1 MYLYNMQKMN
11 IQLLILGKGVTVKA
25 YISFEKKLVLFV
37 IAVFALCTGIYFE
50 LVTLSYL
57 IHVYIENRFL
67 GSLYKNFF
75 IRMFGNI
82 VQSINVLDFKRFFFV
97 YFCPVFISMCALE
110 AEFFFSRKKIVR
122 NFYITSNFASQ

>member
-25 YISFEKKLVLFV
+25 YIVISFEKKLVLFV
-37 IAVFALCTGIYFE
+37 IAVFALCIYFE

-67 GSLYKNFF
+67 GSLYRIFF

-97 YFCPVFISMCALE
+97 YFCPVFISMCVLE
-110 AEFFFSRKKIVR
+110 AEIFFQEKKLYATFI
-122 NFYITSNFASQ
+122 

>member
-1 MYLYNMQKMN
+1 MN

-37 IAVFALCTGIYFE
+37 IAVFALCIYFE

-57 IHVYIENRFL
+57 IYIENRFL
-67 GSLYKNFF
+67 GSLYRIFF

-82 VQSINVLDFKRFFFV
+82 VQSIIALDFNRFFFV
-97 YFCPVFISMCALE
+97 YFCPVFISMCVLE
-110 AEFFFSRKKIVR
+110 SRNFFPRKKIVR
-122 NFYITSNFASQ
+122 NFYITSNFANQ

>member
-82 VQSINVLDFKRFFFV
+82 AQSINVLDFKRFFFV
-97 YFCPVFISMCALE
+97 YFCPVFISMCVLE
-110 AEFFFSRKKIVR
+110 AEIFFQEKNLYATFI
-122 NFYITSNFASQ
+122 

>member
-67 GSLYKNFF
+67 GSLYKIFF

-82 VQSINVLDFKRFFFV
+82 VQSIIALEFKRFFFV
-97 YFCPVFISMCALE
+97 YFCPVFISMCVLE
-110 AEFFFSRKKIVR
+110 AEIFFQEKKLYATFI
-122 NFYITSNFASQ
+122 

>member
-37 IAVFALCTGIYFE
+37 IAVFALRIYFE

-67 GSLYKNFF
+67 GSLYRIFF

-82 VQSINVLDFKRFFFV
+82 VQSIIVRNFKRFFFCIFLPGIHFNV
-97 YFCPVFISMCALE
+97 CIGSRNFLP
-110 AEFFFSRKKIVR
+110 RKKIVR

>member
-1 MYLYNMQKMN
+1 MN

-37 IAVFALCTGIYFE
+37 IAVFALRIYFE

-57 IHVYIENRFL
+57 IYIENRFL
-67 GSLYKNFF
+67 GSLYRIFF

-97 YFCPVFISMCALE
+97 YFCPVFISMCVLE
-110 AEFFFSRKKIVR
+110 AEIFFQEKKLYATFI
-122 NFYITSNFASQ
+122 

>member
-37 IAVFALCTGIYFE
+37 IAVFALCIYFE

-82 VQSINVLDFKRFFFV
+82 LDKVLLYWILKDFFFV
-97 YFCPVFISMCALE
+97 YFCPVFISMCVLE
-110 AEFFFSRKKIVR
+110 AEIFFQEKNLYATFI
-122 NFYITSNFASQ
+122 

>member
-11 IQLLILGKGVTVKA
+11 IQILILGKGVTVKA

-37 IAVFALCTGIYFE
+37 IAVFALCIYFE

-82 VQSINVLDFKRFFFV
+82 VQSIIALDFKRFFFV
-97 YFCPVFISMCALE
+97 YFCPVFISMCVLE
-110 AEFFFSRKKIVR
+110 AEIFFQEKKLYATFI
-122 NFYITSNFASQ
+122 

>member
-37 IAVFALCTGIYFE
+37 IAVFALCIYFE

-57 IHVYIENRFL
+57 IYIENRFL
-67 GSLYKNFF
+67 GSLYRIFF

-82 VQSINVLDFKRFFFV
+82 VQSINVLDFKRFFLV
-97 YFCPVFISMCALE
+97 YFCPVFISMCVLE
-110 AEFFFSRKKIVR
+110 AEIFFQEKKLYATFI
-122 NFYITSNFASQ
+122 

>member
-37 IAVFALCTGIYFE
+37 IAVFALRIYFE

-67 GSLYKNFF
+67 GSLYRIFF

-110 AEFFFSRKKIVR
+110 AEFFFQEKKLYATFI
-122 NFYITSNFASQ
+122 

>member
-110 AEFFFSRKKIVR
+110 AEFFFQEKKLYATFI
-122 NFYITSNFASQ
+122 

>member
-37 IAVFALCTGIYFE
+37 IAVFALCIYFE

-67 GSLYKNFF
+67 GSLYRIFF

-82 VQSINVLDFKRFFFV
+82 VQSIIALDFKRFFFV
-97 YFCPVFISMCALE
+97 YFCPVFISMCVLE
-110 AEFFFSRKKIVR
+110 AEIFFQEKKLYATFI
-122 NFYITSNFASQ
+122 

>member
-37 IAVFALCTGIYFE
+37 IAVFALRIYFE

-67 GSLYKNFF
+67 GSLYRIFF

-82 VQSINVLDFKRFFFV
+82 VQSINVLDFNRFFFV
-97 YFCPVFISMCALE
+97 YFCPVFISMCVLE
-110 AEFFFSRKKIVR
+110 AEIFCQEKKLYATFI
-122 NFYITSNFASQ
+122 

>member
-37 IAVFALCTGIYFE
+37 IAVFALCIYFE

-75 IRMFGNI
+75 IRMFGNF
-82 VQSINVLDFKRFFFV
+82 VQSINVLDFKRFFFLYIFARYSFQCV
-97 YFCPVFISMCALE
+97 HWKQN
-110 AEFFFSRKKIVR
+110 FFSKKK
-122 NFYITSNFASQ
+122 NCTQLLYNK

>member
-25 YISFEKKLVLFV
+25 YISFGKKLVLFV
-37 IAVFALCTGIYFE
+37 IAVFALCIYFE

-57 IHVYIENRFL
+57 IYIENRFL
-67 GSLYKNFF
+67 GSLYRIFF

-82 VQSINVLDFKRFFFV
+82 VQNIIVLDFKKIFFCIFLPGIHFNV
-97 YFCPVFISMCALE
+97 CIGSRI
-110 AEFFFSRKKIVR
+110 FFARKKIVR

>member
-25 YISFEKKLVLFV
+25 YISFGKKLVLFV

-110 AEFFFSRKKIVR
+110 AEFFFQEKKLYATFI
-122 NFYITSNFASQ
+122 

>member
-37 IAVFALCTGIYFE
+37 IAVFALCIYFE

-67 GSLYKNFF
+67 GSLYRIFF

-82 VQSINVLDFKRFFFV
+82 VQSINVLDFKRFFFCIFLPGIHFNV
-97 YFCPVFISMCALE
+97 CIGSRIFFQEKKLYATFI
-110 AEFFFSRKKIVR
+110 
-122 NFYITSNFASQ
+122 

>member
-57 IHVYIENRFL
+57 IYIENRFL
-67 GSLYKNFF
+67 GSLYRIFF

-82 VQSINVLDFKRFFFV
+82 VQSINVLDFKRFFLV

-110 AEFFFSRKKIVR
+110 AEFFFQEKKLYATFI
-122 NFYITSNFASQ
+122 

>member
-11 IQLLILGKGVTVKA
+11 IQDILGKGVTVKA

-37 IAVFALCTGIYFE
+37 IAVFALCIYFE

-110 AEFFFSRKKIVR
+110 AEFFFQEKKLYATFI
-122 NFYITSNFASQ
+122 

>member
-37 IAVFALCTGIYFE
+37 IAVFALCIYFE

-57 IHVYIENRFL
+57 IYIENRFL
-67 GSLYKNFF
+67 GSLYRIFF

-82 VQSINVLDFKRFFFV
+82 VQSIIALDFNRFFLYIFARYSFQCV
-97 YFCPVFISMCALE
+97 YWKQK
-110 AEFFFSRKKIVR
+110 FFSKKKICTQLLY
-122 NFYITSNFASQ
+122 NK

>member
-37 IAVFALCTGIYFE
+37 IAVFALCIYFE

-57 IHVYIENRFL
+57 IYIENRFL

-110 AEFFFSRKKIVR
+110 AEFFSKKK
-122 NFYITSNFASQ
+122 NCTQLLYNK

>member
-37 IAVFALCTGIYFE
+37 IAVFALCIYFE

-82 VQSINVLDFKRFFFV
+82 VQSINVLDFKRFFLV

-110 AEFFFSRKKIVR
+110 AEFFFQEKKLYATFI
-122 NFYITSNFASQ
+122 

>member
-37 IAVFALCTGIYFE
+37 IAVFALCTSIYFE

-57 IHVYIENRFL
+57 IHVYIENRF
-67 GSLYKNFF
+67 FREP
-75 IRMFGNI
+75 I
-82 VQSINVLDFKRFFFV
+82 
-97 YFCPVFISMCALE
+97 
-110 AEFFFSRKKIVR
+110 
-122 NFYITSNFASQ
+122 

>member
-67 GSLYKNFF
+67 GSLYRIFF

-82 VQSINVLDFKRFFFV
+82 VQSIIALDFKRFFFV

-110 AEFFFSRKKIVR
+110 AEFFFQEKKLYATFI
-122 NFYITSNFASQ
+122 

>member
-82 VQSINVLDFKRFFFV
+82 AQSINVLDFKRFFFV
-97 YFCPVFISMCALE
+97 YFCLVFISMCVLE
-110 AEFFFSRKKIVR
+110 AEIFFQEKNLYATFI
-122 NFYITSNFASQ
+122 

>member
-11 IQLLILGKGVTVKA
+11 SQLLILGKGVTVKA

-37 IAVFALCTGIYFE
+37 IAVFALCIYFE

-67 GSLYKNFF
+67 GSLYKLN
-75 IRMFGNI
+75 
-82 VQSINVLDFKRFFFV
+82 L
-97 YFCPVFISMCALE
+97 LH
-110 AEFFFSRKKIVR
+110 
-122 NFYITSNFASQ
+122 

>member
-11 IQLLILGKGVTVKA
+11 IQDILGKGVTVKA

-37 IAVFALCTGIYFE
+37 IAVFALCIYFE

-67 GSLYKNFF
+67 GSLYKIFF

-82 VQSINVLDFKRFFFV
+82 VQSINVLDFKRFFFCIFLPGIHFNV
-97 YFCPVFISMCALE
+97 CIGSRI
-110 AEFFFSRKKIVR
+110 FFPRKKIVR

>member
-11 IQLLILGKGVTVKA
+11 IQDILGKGVTVKA

-75 IRMFGNI
+75 IRMFGNF

-110 AEFFFSRKKIVR
+110 AEFFFQEKKLYATFI
-122 NFYITSNFASQ
+122 

>member
-37 IAVFALCTGIYFE
+37 IAVFALCIYFE

-67 GSLYKNFF
+67 GSLYRIFF

-97 YFCPVFISMCALE
+97 YFCPVFISMCVLE
-110 AEFFFSRKKIVR
+110 AEIFFQEKKLYATFI
-122 NFYITSNFASQ
+122 

>member
-37 IAVFALCTGIYFE
+37 IAVFALCIYFE

-67 GSLYKNFF
+67 GSLYRIFF

-82 VQSINVLDFKRFFFV
+82 VQSINVLDFKRFFFGIFLPGIHFNV
-97 YFCPVFISMCALE
+97 CIGSRN
-110 AEFFFSRKKIVR
+110 FFPRKKIVR

>member
-37 IAVFALCTGIYFE
+37 IAVFALCIYFE

-67 GSLYKNFF
+67 GSLYRIFF

-82 VQSINVLDFKRFFFV
+82 VQSINVLDFKRFFFCIFLPGIHFNV
-97 YFCPVFISMCALE
+97 CIGSRNFLP
-110 AEFFFSRKKIVR
+110 RKKIVR
-122 NFYITSNFASQ
+122 NFYITSNFANQ

>member
-97 YFCPVFISMCALE
+97 YFCPVFISMCVLE
-110 AEFFFSRKKIVR
+110 AEIFFQEKKLYATLI
-122 NFYITSNFASQ
+122 

>member
-37 IAVFALCTGIYFE
+37 IAVFALCIYFE

-75 IRMFGNI
+75 IRMFGNF
-82 VQSINVLDFKRFFFV
+82 VQSINVLDFKRFFFCIFLPGIHFNV
-97 YFCPVFISMCALE
+97 CIGSRI
-110 AEFFFSRKKIVR
+110 FFPRKKLYATFI
-122 NFYITSNFASQ
+122 

>member
-25 YISFEKKLVLFV
+25 YISFDKKLVLFV
-37 IAVFALCTGIYFE
+37 IAVFALCIYFE

-110 AEFFFSRKKIVR
+110 AEFFFQEKKLYATFI
-122 NFYITSNFASQ
+122 

>member
-1 MYLYNMQKMN
+1 MN
-11 IQLLILGKGVTVKA
+11 IQDILGKGVTVKA

-37 IAVFALCTGIYFE
+37 IAVFALCIYFE

-110 AEFFFSRKKIVR
+110 AEFFFQEKKLYATFI
-122 NFYITSNFASQ
+122 

>member
-37 IAVFALCTGIYFE
+37 IAVFALCIYFE

-82 VQSINVLDFKRFFFV
+82 VQSIIALDFNRFFLYIFARYSFQCV
-97 YFCPVFISMCALE
+97 HWKQN
-110 AEFFFSRKKIVR
+110 FFSKKK
-122 NFYITSNFASQ
+122 NCTQLLYNK

>member
-37 IAVFALCTGIYFE
+37 IAVFALCIYFE

-110 AEFFFSRKKIVR
+110 AEFFFQEKKLYATFI
-122 NFYITSNFASQ
+122 

>member
-37 IAVFALCTGIYFE
+37 IAVFALCIYFE

-57 IHVYIENRFL
+57 IYIENRCFREPISSSL
-67 GSLYKNFF
+67 ECLEILYK
-75 IRMFGNI
+75 
-82 VQSINVLDFKRFFFV
+82 VLLYWILKDFFFV
-97 YFCPVFISMCALE
+97 YFCPVFISMCVLE
-110 AEFFFSRKKIVR
+110 AEIFFQEKKLYATFI
-122 NFYITSNFASQ
+122 

>member
-11 IQLLILGKGVTVKA
+11 IQDILGKGVTVKA

-57 IHVYIENRFL
+57 IHVYIENRF
-67 GSLYKNFF
+67 FREP
-75 IRMFGNI
+75 I
-82 VQSINVLDFKRFFFV
+82 
-97 YFCPVFISMCALE
+97 
-110 AEFFFSRKKIVR
+110 
-122 NFYITSNFASQ
+122 

>member
-11 IQLLILGKGVTVKA
+11 IQLLILGKGVTVNA

-37 IAVFALCTGIYFE
+37 IAVFALCIYFE

-82 VQSINVLDFKRFFFV
+82 VQSINVLNFKRFFLV

-110 AEFFFSRKKIVR
+110 AEFFSKKK
-122 NFYITSNFASQ
+122 NCTQLLYNK